1 MLETMSKA
9 AIKARIDILTK
20 ELNEHNH
27 SYYVL
32 SRPTISDQEFDALL
46 RELDDLEKEH
56 PELADPNSP
65 TKRVGGDFTEKFEKV
80 AHSYPM
86 LSLSNSYS
94 KEEIA
99 DWENRIKKS
108 IDEPVEYVM
117 ELKYDG
123 VAISLRYEGGK
134 LVQALTRGDG
144 EVGEDIT
151 TNVRTIK
158 AIPLQ
163 LSGDFPERFEIRGEI
178 FMPIAVFDALNQERA
193 EAGEELYANPRNT
206 ASGTLKN
213 QDSAL
218 VAKRKLD
225 CFLYFVYRDDT
236 PETSHYDS
244 ILKAAAW
251 GFKVPPA
258 DQRYIERV
266 SDVDGIMDFIAHWDE
281 ARHALPFEIDGTVIK
296 VNNYQ
301 VQRRLGMT
309 AKSPRWAIAYKFKA
323 ERVRTRLNS
332 ISYQVG
338 RTGAITPVANLE
350 PVLLAGTTVKRA
362 SLHNADQI
370 AKLDIRVGDFVY
382 VEKGGEIIPKVVDVD
397 REARSSEVAAG
408 AHRYI
413 DACPECGTALI
424 RKEGEA
430 QHYCPNE
437 SGCPPQIKGRIEHF
451 ISRKAMN
458 IDGMGPET
466 VDQLYDAGLIAH
478 SASLYSLRAEDLLPL
493 ERMAE
498 RSVEKLLEGIE
509 ASKSRP
515 FERVLFAL
523 GIRYVGETVAKKL
536 ARHFGSIEALMA
548 ADMDALVAIDEIG
561 ERIAESVLAW
571 FADDENTTI
580 VEQLVQ
586 AGLQF
591 EVKKAAGGS
600 DVLGGKSFVVS
611 GVFTRFS
618 RDEIK
623 AKIEFYGG
631 KNTGSV
637 SGSTDYLLA
646 GDKMGPAKL
655 KKATDAGVTI
665 ISEDDFLTMIGE
677 A

>member
-1 MLETMSKA
+1 MSTDDVRDKIQA
-9 AIKARIDILTK
+9 LVT
-20 ELNEHNH
+20 ELHQHNH
-27 SYYVL
+27 RYYVL
-32 SRPTISDQEFDALL
+32 SKPVISDREFDEKLKAL
-46 RELDDLEKEH
+46 EALEQAH
-56 PELADPNSP
+56 PELADSNSP
-65 TKRVGGDFTEKFEKV
+65 TKRVGGDFTERFEKV
-80 AHSYPM
+80 PHRYPM

-108 IDEPVEYVM
+108 IDGPVEYVM

-123 VAISLRYEGGK
+123 VAISLRYQNGR
-134 LVQALTRGDG
+134 LIQALTRGDG

-163 LSGDFPERFEIRGEI
+163 LSGDYPDDFEIRGEI
-178 FMPIAVFDALNQERA
+178 FMPIAVFEALNQERA
-193 EAGEELYANPRNT
+193 DAGEELYANPRNT

-225 CFLYFVYRDDT
+225 CFLYFVYRDDN
-236 PETSHYDS
+236 PEQTHFESM
-244 ILKAAAW
+244 LKAASW

-258 DQRYIERV
+258 AQRYIERV
-266 SDVDGIMDFIAHWDE
+266 NGVEGIMNFIAHWDE
-281 ARHALPFEIDGTVIK
+281 ARHALPFEIDGIVIK
-296 VNNYQ
+296 VNDYQ
-301 VQRRLGMT
+301 TQRRLGMT
-309 AKSPRWAIAYKFKA
+309 AKSPRWAMAYKFKA
-323 ERVRTRLNS
+323 ERVRTRLNA
-332 ISYQVG
+332 ITYQVG
-338 RTGAITPVANLE
+338 RTGAITPVANLA

-370 AKLDIRVGDFVY
+370 AKLDIRVGDYVY

-397 REARSSEVAAG
+397 RLARAESVTDQPHKYLTE
-408 AHRYI
+408 
-413 DACPECGTALI
+413 CPECHTPLV

-437 SGCPPQIKGRIEHF
+437 DGCPPQIKGRIEHF

-466 VDQLYDAGLIAH
+466 VEQLFDAGLIANC
-478 SASLYSLRAEDLLPL
+478 ASLYRLTADDLLPL

-509 ASKSRP
+509 QSKERP

-536 ARHFGSIEALMA
+536 ARHFERLEALMA
-548 ADMDALVAIDEIG
+548 ADTETLVAIDEIG
-561 ERIAESVLAW
+561 ERIAESVVNW
-571 FADDENTTI
+571 FADEKNKDI
-580 VEQLVQ
+580 LRQLQ
-586 AGLQF
+586 LYGLQF
-591 EVKKAAGGS
+591 EVSKGTTGS
-600 DVLGGKSFVVS
+600 KLLDGKTFVVS
-611 GVFTRFS
+611 GVFSRFS

-623 AKIEFYGG
+623 AKIEYHGG
-631 KNTGSV
+631 KITGSV
-637 SGSTDYLLA
+637 SGSTDFLLA

-655 KKATDAGVTI
+655 KKATDASVAI
-665 ISEDDFLTMIGE
+665 INEEVFLAMINE